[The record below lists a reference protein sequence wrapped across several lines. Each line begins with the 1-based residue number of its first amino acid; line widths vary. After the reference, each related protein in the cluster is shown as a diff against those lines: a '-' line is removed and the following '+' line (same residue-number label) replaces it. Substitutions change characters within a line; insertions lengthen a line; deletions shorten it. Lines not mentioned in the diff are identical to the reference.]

1 VQLAVNLN
9 EYSNNIYNYF
19 RTRAI
24 IDSGASGNNFGAW
37 AGNSAGDPDEGIV
50 NYFLS
55 PDKTTRLY
63 NYLNGLSVFT
73 VGSLEY
79 FNLSLIIEE
88 SFVNQTSSS
97 YLRNYNLDN
106 VTQAGLYPFTLDD
119 NISNIPSVFT
129 DTNHFF
135 FLLAFDGTA
144 STVVTDTH
152 LAQIIFQAHSASAS
166 SEIYVRYQSKVDW
179 QNHVT
184 PPAWVLV
191 P

>member
-1 VQLAVNLN
+1 VERAV
-9 EYSNNIYNYF
+9 
-19 RTRAI
+19 I
-24 IDSGASGNNFGAW
+24 ILGLGLVLDNTTDA
-37 AGNSAGDPDEGIV
+37 GIV

-63 NYLNGLSVFT
+63 NYLNGLSVFYMA
-73 VGSLEY
+73 GLEN
-79 FNLSLIIEE
+79 FNFYLRYEE
-88 SFVNQTSSS
+88 GYDNSTSS

-106 VTQAGLYPFTLDD
+106 VTQVGLSSFTLDD

-135 FLLAFDGTA
+135 FLLAFDGA
-144 STVVTDTH
+144 GSTVVTDTH